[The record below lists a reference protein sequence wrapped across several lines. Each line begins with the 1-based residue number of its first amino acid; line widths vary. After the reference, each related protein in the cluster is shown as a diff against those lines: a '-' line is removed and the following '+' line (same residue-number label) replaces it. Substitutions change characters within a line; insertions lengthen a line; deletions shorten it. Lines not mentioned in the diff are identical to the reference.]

1 VLVVTFRKCT
11 IRLVWDQ
18 RLAWTKEDA
27 VRRASLP
34 PRHRAN
40 VYVCRAVAR
49 SCNSLVFQSSWHS
62 FLQLQE
68 RDGSK
73 PTMCD
78 SYLHVLV
85 AEFRAGKAYVQPW
98 RESHREEGGFLV
110 ILAFIFAT
118 TRKGWIEACNV
129 RFVPPHPG
137 RRVSSGQG
145 LHAALERERAIEREG
160 RREEDSGG
168 GWGVGEIK

>member
-1 VLVVTFRKCT
+1 MLFVVHLF
-11 IRLVWDQ
+11 L
-18 RLAWTKEDA
+18 LAIVPMSMFAEQLLG
-27 VRRASLP
+27 RATPWFFSHLGIHFCSYKKGMDRSLQCVIHTSTSWP
-34 PRHRAN
+34 P
-40 VYVCRAVAR
+40 
-49 SCNSLVFQSSWHS
+49 
-62 FLQLQE
+62 
-68 RDGSK
+68 
-73 PTMCD
+73 
-78 SYLHVLV
+78 
-85 AEFRAGKAYVQPW
+85 EFRAGKAYVQPW
-98 RESHREEGGFLV
+98 RESNREEGGFSV

-160 RREEDSGG
+160 RREEESGG